1 MLAGGMNLSLYNNT
15 LQNNTTVATVVS
27 KDALYG
33 MLLSF
38 ALFLTST
45 LFCVSCLIC
54 FGSTG
59 APPNGKTKKGRLVR
73 VSTVDVDQAE
83 EEEESEE
90 GKTAIV

>member
-1 MLAGGMNLSLYNNT
+1 MLTGGMNLSFHNST

-38 ALFLTST
+38 ALFVIST

-54 FGSTG
+54 FGGTRD
-59 APPNGKTKKGRLVR
+59 PPNGKTKKGRLVR
-73 VSTVDVDQAE
+73 VSTVDVDQVE

>member
-1 MLAGGMNLSLYNNT
+1 MNQSLYNNT
-15 LQNNTTVATVVS
+15 LQQNNATVVAVVS

-38 ALFLTST
+38 ALFLTGT

-54 FGSTG
+54 FGGNHVPS
-59 APPNGKTKKGRLVR
+59 NGKTKKGRLVR
-73 VSTVDVDQAE
+73 VSTVDADQQQE